1 MSEIV
6 LAIEVY
12 FLHST
17 MISLSVQTKKND
29 IPPGEGFKHLTLHG
43 QFKYNKEL
51 HFYSWFL
58 NDNYI
63 AYGCKECSPPK
74 ILMTQLQFLN
84 DSILA
89 IHAYMNEGSNN
100 LFIL

>member
-1 MSEIV
+1 
-6 LAIEVY
+6 
-12 FLHST
+12 

-63 AYGCKECSPPK
+63 AYGRKECSTP
-74 ILMTQLQFLN
+74 QN
-84 DSILA
+84 ADNA
-89 IHAYMNEGSNN
+89 IATSK
-100 LFIL
+100 